1 MGKLMLDIKASTLCF
16 VIALSFT
23 SCTKIITIL
32 DIFGIIPPREQK
44 LELQLERQMI
54 GEPFSFADY
63 CEEEYD
69 SMYLIHPYDDEDVIW
84 LLPYKMSQELRE
96 EISYTLDDTFVRIVF
111 IDNDT
116 VKAYTEIGNW
126 SAYFATPEITNHGP
140 IFSFEQRFILD
151 ENRYVHIYKE

>member
-1 MGKLMLDIKASTLCF
+1 M
-16 VIALSFT
+16 
-23 SCTKIITIL
+23 
-32 DIFGIIPPREQK
+32 

-69 SMYLIHPYDDEDVIW
+69 SIYLIHPYDDEDVVW
-84 LLPYKMSQELRE
+84 SLPYKMSQELRE

-126 SAYFATPEITNHGP
+126 SGYFSTLGIIDYGP
-140 IFSFEQRFILD
+140 VFPFEQKFILD
-151 ENRYVHIYKE
+151 KNRYVHIYK

>member
-1 MGKLMLDIKASTLCF
+1 M
-16 VIALSFT
+16 
-23 SCTKIITIL
+23 
-32 DIFGIIPPREQK
+32 

-151 ENRYVHIYKE
+151 ENRYVHIYEE

>member
-1 MGKLMLDIKASTLCF
+1 MQRTMGNYICLNN
-16 VIALSFT
+16 V
-23 SCTKIITIL
+23 IITIL
-32 DIFGIIPPREQK
+32 TTSLFISCKPSEPM
-44 LELQLERQMI
+44 LELPLEKQAI
-54 GEPFSFADY
+54 EEAFSFADY

-84 LLPYKMSQELRE
+84 SLPYKMSQELRE

-126 SAYFATPEITNHGP
+126 GAYFATAEITNHGP
-140 IFSFEQRFILD
+140 KFSFEQKFILD
-151 ENRYVHIYKE
+151 KNRYVHIYEE

>member
-1 MGKLMLDIKASTLCF
+1 MGNYICLNN
-16 VIALSFT
+16 V
-23 SCTKIITIL
+23 IITIL
-32 DIFGIIPPREQK
+32 TTSLFISCKPSEPM
-44 LELQLERQMI
+44 LELPLEKQAI
-54 GEPFSFADY
+54 EEAFSFADY

-84 LLPYKMSQELRE
+84 SLPYKMSQELRE

-126 SAYFATPEITNHGP
+126 GAYFATAEITNHGP
-140 IFSFEQRFILD
+140 KFSFEQKFILD
-151 ENRYVHIYKE
+151 KNRYVHIYEE

>member
-1 MGKLMLDIKASTLCF
+1 MQRTMGNYICLNNF
-16 VIALSFT
+16 
-23 SCTKIITIL
+23 IITIL
-32 DIFGIIPPREQK
+32 TTLLFVGCKPTEPI

-63 CEEEYD
+63 CEEKYD

-84 LLPYKMSQELRE
+84 SLPYKMSQELRE

-116 VKAYTEIGNW
+116 IKAYTEIGNR
-126 SAYFATPEITNHGP
+126 SAYFSTSEIINHGP
-140 IFSFEQRFILD
+140 EFSFEQRFILD
-151 ENRYVHIYKE
+151 ENRYVHLYEE

>member
-1 MGKLMLDIKASTLCF
+1 MQRTMGNYICLNNF
-16 VIALSFT
+16 
-23 SCTKIITIL
+23 IITIL
-32 DIFGIIPPREQK
+32 TTLLFVSCKPTEPI

-63 CEEEYD
+63 CEEKYD

-84 LLPYKMSQELRE
+84 SLPYKMSQELRE

-116 VKAYTEIGNW
+116 VKAYTEIGNR
-126 SAYFATPEITNHGP
+126 SAYFSTSEIKP
-140 IFSFEQRFILD
+140 AAEAFSNSEIWF
-151 ENRYVHIYKE
+151 V

>member
-1 MGKLMLDIKASTLCF
+1 MENYICLNNF
-16 VIALSFT
+16 
-23 SCTKIITIL
+23 IITIL
-32 DIFGIIPPREQK
+32 TTLLFVSCKATEPI

-63 CEEEYD
+63 CEEKYD

-84 LLPYKMSQELRE
+84 SLPYKMSQELRE

-116 VKAYTEIGNW
+116 IKAYTEIGNR
-126 SAYFATPEITNHGP
+126 SAYFSTSEIINHGP
-140 IFSFEQRFILD
+140 EFSFEQRFILD
-151 ENRYVHIYKE
+151 ENRYVHLYEE

>member
-1 MGKLMLDIKASTLCF
+1 MKKRKKSSGKNRLFNLLIA
-16 VIALSFT
+16 VIIVVGVAL
-23 SCTKIITIL
+23 IVYP
-32 DIFGIIPPREQK
+32 G
-44 LELQLERQMI
+44 
-54 GEPFSFADY
+54 FSDWWNNLHQSRAVAAYVEKVADLSK
-63 CEEEYD
+63 EEYD
-69 SMYLIHPYDDEDVIW
+69 SMYLIHPYDDEDVIR

-151 ENRYVHIYKE
+151 ENRYVHIYEE

>member
-1 MGKLMLDIKASTLCF
+1 M
-16 VIALSFT
+16 
-23 SCTKIITIL
+23 
-32 DIFGIIPPREQK
+32 

-69 SMYLIHPYDDEDVIW
+69 SIYLIHPYDDEDVVW
-84 LLPYKMSQELRE
+84 SLPYKMSQELRE

-116 VKAYTEIGNW
+116 VKAYTKIGNW
-126 SAYFATPEITNHGP
+126 SGYFSTLEVIDYGP
-140 IFSFEQRFILD
+140 VFPFEQKFILD
-151 ENRYVHIYKE
+151 KNRYVHIYK